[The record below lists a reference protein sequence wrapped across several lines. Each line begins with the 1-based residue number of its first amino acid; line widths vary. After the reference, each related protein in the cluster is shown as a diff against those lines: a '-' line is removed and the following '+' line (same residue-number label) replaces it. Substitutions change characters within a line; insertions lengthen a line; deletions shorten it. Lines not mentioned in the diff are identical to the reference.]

1 MRAAVRVVGV
11 TFALSLVVVATSA
24 PVSSEPRTADGPIA
38 AVKLTATSP
47 RAEYLATM
55 RALLVGHPGQDQSDA
70 TLIEGGRSICAQIED
85 GATRQTFE
93 AQLVEFDLDRT
104 VYRVIIR
111 SSIKTFCPEHIT
123 QAIR

>member
-11 TFALSLVVVATSA
+11 MFALSLVVVATSA
-24 PVSSEPRTADGPIA
+24 PVGSQPVAAPGPIA
-38 AVKLTATSP
+38 AVKMTATSP
-47 RAEYLATM
+47 RAEYIATM
-55 RALLVGHPGQDQSDA
+55 RALLVGHPGQDQSDV
-70 TLIEGGRSICAQIED
+70 TLIDGGRSICMQIEA

-104 VYRVIIR
+104 VYRVIVR
-111 SSIKTFCPEHIT
+111 SAIKTFCPQHIA